1 MPCGAAKKKKNLNFQ
16 SYIYSAN
23 LDKSF
28 PIFEPQFSLSV
39 KRDANTSL
47 ELSTDESTLLDGEG
61 VSRGGKL

>member
-1 MPCGAAKKKKNLNFQ
+1 MQLLAVLEQVYNFWV
-16 SYIYSAN
+16 
-23 LDKSF
+23 
-28 PIFEPQFSLSV
+28 PQFSLFV